1 MRILYGLHQPD
12 EGRILRD
19 GAEELGLLLAGV
31 YPAKQKGREQE
42 RNSLAGRRGRLL
54 EPLNGSPSN
63 TLVSKRRGLARRL
76 ADNAFYKPV
85 HAQHLAVFQ
94 ELDTV
99 LARQRTAEYVHL
111 TGNDHG
117 LLFGDQAPLRLQ
129 EPTG

>member
-31 YPAKQKGREQE
+31 YPEKQKGREQE

-63 TLVSKRRGLARRL
+63 T
-76 ADNAFYKPV
+76 
-85 HAQHLAVFQ
+85 
-94 ELDTV
+94 
-99 LARQRTAEYVHL
+99 
-111 TGNDHG
+111 
-117 LLFGDQAPLRLQ
+117 
-129 EPTG
+129 